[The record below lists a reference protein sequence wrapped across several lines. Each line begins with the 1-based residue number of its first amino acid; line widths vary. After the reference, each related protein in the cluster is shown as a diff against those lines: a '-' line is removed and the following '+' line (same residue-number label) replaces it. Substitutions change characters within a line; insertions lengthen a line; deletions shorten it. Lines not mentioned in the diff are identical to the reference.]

1 MNLRSTAT
9 RALYQLQHRT
19 MLEVAA
25 RATGLWHLAMA
36 APHIPYGNRDALIE
50 RMLELFQQDLANAD
64 AGYYPRSLVVDFP
77 FFRYLAAAPGALTDG
92 PRILWNLTISFAFL
106 ELFQAFLCWI
116 IEGHKTVPFF
126 VQAFAHNMKHA
137 FGRQAIAFHFF
148 IVQTAVTKHHRVGG
162 IPALRIKHL

>member
-1 MNLRSTAT
+1 
-9 RALYQLQHRT
+9 

-92 PRILWNLTISFAFL
+92 PRILWKRWRS
-106 ELFQAFLCWI
+106 EFQRLPRNEDLSAY
-116 IEGHKTVPFF
+116 P
-126 VQAFAHNMKHA
+126 AYYRRN
-137 FGRQAIAFHFF
+137 FHW
-148 IVQTAVTKHHRVGG
+148 QPDGWLSSHS
-162 IPALRIKHL
+162 